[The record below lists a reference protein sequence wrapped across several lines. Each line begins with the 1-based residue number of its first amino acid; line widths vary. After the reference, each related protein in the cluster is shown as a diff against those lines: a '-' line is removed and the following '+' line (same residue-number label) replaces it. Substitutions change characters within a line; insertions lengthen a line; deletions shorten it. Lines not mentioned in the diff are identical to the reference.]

1 MADRHLEQAVLVA
14 TIVVMFGL
22 SLWLQ
27 INYLKPKLHQNTS
40 VISHDPDYY
49 IHGFT
54 ATERNTNGIAYVLVG
69 TNLTHFPDNSS
80 TPGSLLEGLR
90 LDQYD
95 QNNLVRTTSSDSGW
109 MYEDGA
115 KILLQ
120 GNVRITQSAT
130 DSAEASVTSADRM
143 IIKLRELAGRSPRSS
158 LSNLQSFAR
167 RSAGASSQ
175 GWSTSVC

>member
-14 TIVVMFGL
+14 AIVVMFGL

-27 INYLKPKLHQNTS
+27 INFLKPKSHQNTPI
-40 VISHDPDYY
+40 ISDEPDYS

-54 ATERNTNGIAYVLVG
+54 ATGRDTNGIAYVLVG
-69 TNLTHFPDNSS
+69 KNLKHFPDNSS
-80 TPGSLLEGLR
+80 TPGSLLEDLR

-109 MYEDGA
+109 IYEDGT

-120 GNVRITQSAT
+120 GNVQVTQGAT
-130 DSAEASVTSADRM
+130 DTAVGTVTSTDRM
-143 IIKLRELAGRSPRSS
+143 TIKLR
-158 LSNLQSFAR
+158 
-167 RSAGASSQ
+167 
-175 GWSTSVC
+175 